1 MSQPI
6 SRCNGFVA
14 DAILPY
20 DESAKSAF
28 LLGAR
33 EARSI
38 GHAMFSSEHLLL
50 GIIAVGE
57 GSGWEALRDLS
68 VDLEQ
73 VRTRVAKLI
82 GTLPPLPS
90 DQILRP
96 TPAASK
102 VIRQSSVEAEML
114 GHDVIGTEHLLLAIT
129 RSENVAV
136 AVLEKLGV
144 DPALLRVEV
153 IRVLGT

>member
-1 MSQPI
+1 
-6 SRCNGFVA
+6 VA
-14 DAILPY
+14 DASLPY
-20 DESAKSAF
+20 DERAKSTF

-33 EARSI
+33 EARSM

-57 GSGWEALRDLS
+57 GSGWEALRDFS

-73 VRTRVAKLI
+73 VRTQVAKLI
-82 GTLPPLPS
+82 GTLPPLPP
-90 DQILRP
+90 DQKLAP

-102 VIRQSSVEAEML
+102 VIRQSSVEVEML

-144 DPALLRVEV
+144 DPAPLRVEV
-153 IRVLGT
+153 IRVLGS